1 VVAITALMLGLFTPP
16 VGTNLFAIVGN
27 SGERIEDISREIIPF
42 TIAATVVV
50 LLLALTPSLTT
61 FLPRLLLR

>member
-16 VGTNLFAIVGN
+16 VGTNLFAIVGI